1 MRGLDVTYY
10 TSVLVTQ
17 AQSPYSYYSQLY
29 NAGRVSIGKSHK
41 AVIRIWM
48 VDNRM
53 EFTLRGAE
61 LNQ

>member
-41 AVIRIWM
+41 AVIRIWI
-48 VDNRM
+48 DKRM
-53 EFTLRGAE
+53 EFTVRGAE